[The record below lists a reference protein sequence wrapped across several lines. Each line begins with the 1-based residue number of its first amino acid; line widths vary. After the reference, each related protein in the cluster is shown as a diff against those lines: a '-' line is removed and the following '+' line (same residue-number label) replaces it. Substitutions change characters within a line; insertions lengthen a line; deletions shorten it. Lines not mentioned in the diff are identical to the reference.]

1 MVIHGHVEN
10 GVVIPHGNLSLPNGT
25 EVTIVLREQAPANNA
40 SQPSTGSAAKRI
52 QLPLVHCDQP
62 GSVHLTG
69 ERIAEILDEED
80 AAPGSHA
87 VRA

>member
-10 GVVIPHGNLSLPNGT
+10 GIVIPHGNLSLPNGT
-25 EVTIVLREQAPANNA
+25 EVTIVLREPAIADDVSAGSVDPANRV
-40 SQPSTGSAAKRI
+40 QF
-52 QLPLVHCDQP
+52 PLVHCDQP

-80 AAPGSHA
+80 AASGH
-87 VRA
+87 